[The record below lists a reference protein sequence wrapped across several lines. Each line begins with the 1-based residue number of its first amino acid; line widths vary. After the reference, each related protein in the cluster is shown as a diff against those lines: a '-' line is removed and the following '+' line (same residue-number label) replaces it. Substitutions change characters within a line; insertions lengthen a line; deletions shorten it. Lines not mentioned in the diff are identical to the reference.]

1 MVLGFTKLAFK
12 NFHAVSD
19 VNGCPA
25 DRCDQ
30 IVALERK
37 RQLLGRVDG
46 FDQDE
51 AEGER
56 DERAVILR
64 RLFAPKGDTLE
75 ALELADRLFNA
86 CSRLVECFREESG
99 DVFSVGSIRDCRA
112 YSALPCSLAV

>member
-1 MVLGFTKLAFK
+1 MTLAGKIGDTRWLLAQQVGQGTPKAFL
-12 NFHAVSD
+12 A
-19 VNGCPA
+19 
-25 DRCDQ
+25 
-30 IVALERK
+30 
-37 RQLLGRVDG
+37 LLGRVDG

-51 AEGER
+51 AESER

>member
-1 MVLGFTKLAFK
+1 MASFHSGFLTRIPATIHL
-12 NFHAVSD
+12 
-19 VNGCPA
+19 VNGNLFIA
-25 DRCDQ
+25 FMSFLTG
-30 IVALERK
+30 II
-37 RQLLGRVDG
+37 LGRVDG
-46 FDQDE
+46 FEQDE
-51 AEGER
+51 AESER

>member
-1 MVLGFTKLAFK
+1 MIAPERGIVLFVLLLA
-12 NFHAVSD
+12 
-19 VNGCPA
+19 G
-25 DRCDQ
+25 
-30 IVALERK
+30 
-37 RQLLGRVDG
+37 LLGRVDG

-51 AEGER
+51 AESER

-86 CSRLVECFREESG
+86 RSRLVECFREESG

>member
-1 MVLGFTKLAFK
+1 MLTRMTEEDWEL
-12 NFHAVSD
+12 
-19 VNGCPA
+19 
-25 DRCDQ
+25 
-30 IVALERK
+30 ALE
-37 RQLLGRVDG
+37 V
-46 FDQDE
+46 FDAAQSSR
-51 AEGER
+51 GEPGR

>member
-1 MVLGFTKLAFK
+1 MSRLGRGGVDPRNYTAT
-12 NFHAVSD
+12 AI
-19 VNGCPA
+19 A
-25 DRCDQ
+25 
-30 IVALERK
+30 
-37 RQLLGRVDG
+37 LGRVDG
-46 FDQDE
+46 FHQDE